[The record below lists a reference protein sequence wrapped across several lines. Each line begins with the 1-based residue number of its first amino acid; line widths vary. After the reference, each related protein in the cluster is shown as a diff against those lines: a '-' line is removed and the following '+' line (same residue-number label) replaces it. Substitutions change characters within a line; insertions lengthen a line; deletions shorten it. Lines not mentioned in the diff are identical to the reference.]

1 MSVFPEG
8 KIVVPKGVLIQEL
21 DGEMVLL
28 NAAKG
33 EYFGL
38 DAMGH
43 RFWVALVEGDCIGEA
58 FQRLLE
64 EYEVE
69 SDQLEQDLS
78 ALVQALT
85 DHGLLQIVAPSA

>member
-1 MSVFPEG
+1 MPVDPEG
-8 KIVVPKGVLIQEL
+8 RVAISSDVMIQEL

-43 RFWVALVEGDCIGEA
+43 RFWMALVESGSVGEA
-58 FQRLLE
+58 SRKLLA

-69 SDQLEQDLS
+69 PDQLEHDLS
-78 ALVQALT
+78 ALVRTLSE
-85 DHGLLQIVAPSA
+85 HGLLEIVGQSA